1 MLIFLHYVWWLK
13 QKLHS
18 LILNVCRRNIYT
30 NYIKNEVKKKD
41 AKSDK
46 ISIFHSMK
54 TQVACEKLCMH
65 DVIPRAVTK
74 KFIWIDTLKNNI

>member
-1 MLIFLHYVWWLK
+1 MYVEEIFIPIILK
-13 QKLHS
+13 MRL
-18 LILNVCRRNIYT
+18 
-30 NYIKNEVKKKD
+30 KKRD

-74 KFIWIDTLKNNI
+74 KFI